1 MASRLNVGNGRVVFS
16 CLPMGKLGEGKLGD
30 VVELLEKLAQFLIPD
45 RLNGEADAFPG
56 ASAHSRALTP
66 PFRPNRC
73 TKQFPHSILDCPS
86 DFCPTLAVDRIARQ
100 SNSTNSTTSPIER
113 SDLTISPYRS
123 RMLTSD
129 VAWEIIT

>member
-1 MASRLNVGNGRVVFS
+1 MA
-16 CLPMGKLGEGKLGD
+16 PHPGKLGD

-100 SNSTNSTTSPIER
+100 SNSTISTTSPIDPGRAVAGELVNEAAGQAGG
-113 SDLTISPYRS
+113 DLG
-123 RMLTSD
+123 
-129 VAWEIIT
+129 

>member
-1 MASRLNVGNGRVVFS
+1 MA
-16 CLPMGKLGEGKLGD
+16 PHPGKLGD

-100 SNSTNSTTSPIER
+100 SNSTISTTSPI
-113 SDLTISPYRS
+113 DPYQN
-123 RMLTSD
+123 
-129 VAWEIIT
+129 